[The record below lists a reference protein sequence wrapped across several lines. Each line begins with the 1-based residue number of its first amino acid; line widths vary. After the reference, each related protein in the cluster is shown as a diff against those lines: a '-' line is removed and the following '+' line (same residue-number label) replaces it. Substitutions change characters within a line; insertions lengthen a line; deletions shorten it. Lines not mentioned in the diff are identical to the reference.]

1 MGLDGVAIV
10 LAVEAEFGIVIDD
23 ADAAN
28 LTTPRR
34 LADYVFE
41 RLRGRP
47 GGAGCQGNCI
57 ENYSADLG
65 GRCLSQ
71 AGFYRLRAILV
82 SRFGARRSEVL
93 PESLLQDF
101 LRGDVRKQWAELR
114 QAIGAPGLPNL
125 ECSPCI
131 STLAQWSAPLAGAAY
146 AFLYGMPT
154 PAVAGTALGAW
165 FAALLTLNLA
175 GTQVPKEVCTV
186 AALTSYVRV
195 APVRQAEA
203 WCRET
208 VLRRV
213 LQIVSTETGF
223 PINVLQPD
231 HRFVE
236 DLGVD

>member
-1 MGLDGVAIV
+1 MGPNGVAIV
-10 LAVEAEFGIVIDD
+10 LAVEVRFGIVIDD
-23 ADAAN
+23 ADATN
-28 LTTPRR
+28 LTAPRR

-41 RLRGRP
+41 RLCGRP
-47 GGAGCQGNCI
+47 WGGAFRRNYI

-65 GRCLSQ
+65 GRCLSP

-82 SRFGARRSEVL
+82 SRFGARRSEAL
-93 PESLLQDF
+93 PELPLQGF

-125 ECSPCI
+125 ERSPRI
-131 STLAQWSAPLAGAAY
+131 SAIAQWSASPAGAAY